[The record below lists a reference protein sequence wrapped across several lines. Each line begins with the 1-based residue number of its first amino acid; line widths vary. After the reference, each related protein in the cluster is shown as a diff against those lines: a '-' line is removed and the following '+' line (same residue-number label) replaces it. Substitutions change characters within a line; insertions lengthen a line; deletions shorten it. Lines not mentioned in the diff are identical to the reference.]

1 MIPWK
6 PQITHSTAS
15 PPQIT
20 HSNGSCFS
28 SGSVCLS
35 LLLQEGH
42 HPGAGH
48 KGFWQATM
56 TLSEV
61 LTALQ
66 TYLDEPNPKSVANPE
81 ACSLYK
87 KGAAEYNERVV
98 EFARSY
104 PALLEAA
111 KKKKS

>member
-1 MIPWK
+1 
-6 PQITHSTAS
+6 
-15 PPQIT
+15 
-20 HSNGSCFS
+20 
-28 SGSVCLS
+28 
-35 LLLQEGH
+35 
-42 HPGAGH
+42 
-48 KGFWQATM
+48 M
-56 TLSEV
+56 TLGEV

-66 TYLDEPNPKSVANPE
+66 TYLDEPNPNSVANPE

-87 KGAAEYNERVV
+87 KGAAGYNERVV